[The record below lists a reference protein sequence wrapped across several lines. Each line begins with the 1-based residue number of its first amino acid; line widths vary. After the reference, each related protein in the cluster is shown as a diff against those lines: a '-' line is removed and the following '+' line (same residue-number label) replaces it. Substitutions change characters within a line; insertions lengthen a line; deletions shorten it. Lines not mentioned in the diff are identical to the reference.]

1 MAAGN
6 VHAPIKTEGLTAIFS
21 GCEPDVD
28 YNTGEVRIDRATGQQ
43 IWRVHLMVVLPGEV
57 RPQVWSVKVLG
68 EPKGIQAGEAVRI
81 ADDCVASE
89 WEIDGRHGIGFRA
102 SSVTSMNGAARSG
115 PAKAEA
121 A

>member
-1 MAAGN
+1 MPAGN
-6 VHAPIKTEGLTAIFS
+6 VHAPIRTEGLTAIFS

-68 EPKGIQAGEAVRI
+68 EPKGIQPGEAVRI
-81 ADDCVASE
+81 SDDLVASE
-89 WEIDGRHGIGFRA
+89 WEIDGRHGIGFKA
-102 SSVTSMNGAARSG
+102 SSVAPLNGAGRNTA
-115 PAKAEA
+115 AKAEA